1 MDIERSLT
9 EQIEELRALALR
21 RDLAERLREEKR
33 IDLLARLSA
42 SRQPNLATVREVLI
56 FLLGGP

>member
-1 MDIERSLT
+1 MNTERSLT

-33 IDLLARLSA
+33 IELLARLST
-42 SRQPNLATVREVLI
+42 SRQPNLALIREALI